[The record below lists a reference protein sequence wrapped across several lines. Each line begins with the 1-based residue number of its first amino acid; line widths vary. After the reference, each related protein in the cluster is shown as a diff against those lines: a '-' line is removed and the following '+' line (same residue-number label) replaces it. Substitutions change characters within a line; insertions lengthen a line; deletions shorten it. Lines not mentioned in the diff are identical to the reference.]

1 MDHPHW
7 FICHISAAAAS
18 ASAAAGLVGHG
29 VLGLVE
35 LAKSTLAAEG
45 AQIVPASA
53 TLYCMGVELLTVNTW
68 DCQQQQQQQQH
79 ASEPMLRSAAAGDGP
94 CSAAVDLRAL
104 DAYRQGLEP

>member
-1 MDHPHW
+1 MDHPHC

-68 DCQQQQQQQQH
+68 DCQQQH